1 MRTKGVGPQG
11 LGISKATPLKQTKE
25 KEGVFNEKSRN
36 LSSKTKP
43 RKEDPKVTVHSGG
56 YVRGDLGIKNME
68 EEFKKNKKKY
78 RDVVDYKGKSQLN
91 KPVDLFFNPGTNR
104 AHGMGGTMD
113 RLVEG
118 AKNIII
124 PGRYLNKVYKAYK
137 YKNRSR

>member
-11 LGISKATPLKQTKE
+11 LGISKATPLKQTRKADE
-25 KEGVFNEKSRN
+25 SRN

-43 RKEDPKVTVHSGG
+43 RKEDPKVTAPSQEFVG
-56 YVRGDLGIKNME
+56 GDLGIKHME